1 MNIVLISI
9 LCCVTVGV
17 IIAYFSSS
25 RRNAEL
31 EREADKLRDNLKQSE
46 ERRIRAEERLTSTLQ
61 QTEKSDKAMRET
73 FAALAAEAI
82 QQNTQNLNAQN
93 RMQIAELIA
102 PMKENLDNFRRSY
115 TDAYSKESEK
125 RAMLEQQLSEL
136 FNLNRT
142 IGEETRR
149 LGDALKGNSN
159 VQGQWGEMVLEN
171 ILERSGLL
179 RGQD

>member
-115 TDAYSKESEK
+115 T
-125 RAMLEQQLSEL
+125 
-136 FNLNRT
+136 
-142 IGEETRR
+142 
-149 LGDALKGNSN
+149 
-159 VQGQWGEMVLEN
+159 
-171 ILERSGLL
+171 
-179 RGQD
+179 